1 MKGTILRKRGVL
13 ILDRQK
19 FKAQVEQAA
28 REAKGIFEEL
38 HSWPELGNEE
48 FKTVTLIGKKL
59 KELGLGIERPLATAV
74 VVNIKGT
81 GGGTLKK
88 TIAFRADIDA
98 LPIAEEAMVSY
109 RSRRAG
115 IMHACGHDAHTAI
128 LLGLAR
134 VLCGMRE
141 ALQCDVRL
149 IFQPDE
155 EGNGSAERLVRLGIL
170 KGVDRIF
177 GFHVR
182 PELNAGSIG
191 LPYGTV
197 HGESRMCRIE
207 VKGEA
212 SHGARPDQGKDA
224 VYGAAEF
231 ISICQSIVSRDLGPD
246 KAGLISFGKIE
257 GGTGGNILAGQVHI
271 DGIVRG
277 ENAQI
282 CDFLCSRMNVIA
294 KGLSQVLEL
303 RITPEFEQGC
313 RAVVNDEASV
323 EMVKTAAAGKLIE
336 MKELSL
342 TVDDFSA
349 YLRKVPG
356 AYFFLGSGYEGKNNS
371 GLHTSRFQVNE
382 ECLETGIETLAGI
395 CTQKL

>member
-1 MKGTILRKRGVL
+1 MKGTILREEGAL
-13 ILDRQK
+13 ILDRQN
-19 FKAQVEQAA
+19 FKAQVKQAA

-59 KELGLGIERPLATAV
+59 KELELGIERPLATAV

-81 GGGTLKK
+81 GGGTPEKDDCL
-88 TIAFRADIDA
+88 
-98 LPIAEEAMVSY
+98 SGGY
-109 RSRRAG
+109 RRPSHSGRGHGELSITASRH
-115 IMHACGHDAHTAI
+115 HACLRPRRPSAI

-134 VLCGMRE
+134 VLCGIRE
-141 ALQCDVRL
+141 TLPCDVRL

-170 KGVDRIF
+170 NGVDRIF

-182 PELNAGSIG
+182 PELSAGSIG

-197 HGESRMCRIE
+197 HGESRVCRIE
-207 VKGEA
+207 VKGET

-231 ISICQSIVSRDLGPD
+231 ISICQSIVSRDLEPD

-257 GGTGGNILAGQVHI
+257 GGTGGNILAGQVRI

-313 RAVVNDEASV
+313 RAW
-323 EMVKTAAAGKLIE
+323 
-336 MKELSL
+336 
-342 TVDDFSA
+342 
-349 YLRKVPG
+349 
-356 AYFFLGSGYEGKNNS
+356 
-371 GLHTSRFQVNE
+371 
-382 ECLETGIETLAGI
+382 
-395 CTQKL
+395 

>member
-1 MKGTILRKRGVL
+1 M
-13 ILDRQK
+13 
-19 FKAQVEQAA
+19 
-28 REAKGIFEEL
+28 
-38 HSWPELGNEE
+38 
-48 FKTVTLIGKKL
+48 
-59 KELGLGIERPLATAV
+59 
-74 VVNIKGT
+74 
-81 GGGTLKK
+81 
-88 TIAFRADIDA
+88 
-98 LPIAEEAMVSY
+98 
-109 RSRRAG
+109 
-115 IMHACGHDAHTAI
+115 
-128 LLGLAR
+128 
-134 VLCGMRE
+134 
-141 ALQCDVRL
+141 RL

-197 HGESRMCRIE
+197 HGESRVCRIE

-257 GGTGGNILAGQVHI
+257 GGTVGNILAGQVHI

-336 MKELSL
+336 MKSYPLQLMIFPPICGKCRAPIFFWEADMRERTTAACIQAAFRSTRSVWRPELRRWQG
-342 TVDDFSA
+342 SA
-349 YLRKVPG
+349 RR
-356 AYFFLGSGYEGKNNS
+356 SCNI
-371 GLHTSRFQVNE
+371 T
-382 ECLETGIETLAGI
+382 
-395 CTQKL
+395 